1 MTLEEANARIDWL
14 RLQLLEHGVEVPLPT
29 TPVLSLEA
37 ARLRITKLMTA
48 FREHGLTVDE
58 PLLLREEHVDEFL
71 ARAFTEIERI
81 RAAPVRRRL
90 LPALAQ

>member
-1 MTLEEANARIDWL
+1 MTLEEAGVRIDWL
-14 RLQLLEHGVEVPLPT
+14 RLQLLEHGVEIALPG
-29 TPVLSLEA
+29 TPVLTLDA
-37 ARLRITKLMTA
+37 ARLRISKLMSA

-58 PLLLREEHVDEFL
+58 PMLLREEHVDEFL
-71 ARAFTEIERI
+71 ARAFAEIDRI